1 MANIFLVKRDL
12 VTEPW
17 TANHRFFTRIAKWL
31 FIFILKCDCKPW
43 FSFSCKKFSSECF
56 KKQDSTTSGKE
67 TTRLNQNYV
76 WTSADRAG
84 RQGTLL
90 IPPFLLVFLGI
101 IAEWCLDG
109 RKVLPQIIVLFS
121 LYKVHANKKA
131 SVHKEKSK
139 VLLSCKVHKKT
150 CKHLRKMSWILVEN
164 SVWRNRR
171 VSETPF
177 FWEFFFGGGGRA
189 QI

>member
-1 MANIFLVKRDL
+1 MVKRLPD
-12 VTEPW
+12 
-17 TANHRFFTRIAKWL
+17 
-31 FIFILKCDCKPW
+31 
-43 FSFSCKKFSSECF
+43 
-56 KKQDSTTSGKE
+56 
-67 TTRLNQNYV
+67 LNQNYV

-84 RQGTLL
+84 RRVTLL
-90 IPPFLLVFLGI
+90 IPPLLLVFLGVI
-101 IAEWCLDG
+101 GEECLDG

-131 SVHKEKSK
+131 LVQKEKSK

-150 CKHLRKMSWILVEN
+150 CKHLRTTSWILVEN

-177 FWEFFFGGGGRA
+177 FYEFFLGGRA